1 MSTTTTTNVTT
12 VRDKIKLILELVISC
27 LLALEVSLKPNPY
40 ITELIFML
48 LIYIALKYNLANKT
62 LNSIQKY
69 L

>member
-40 ITELIFML
+40 ITELIFIM

-62 LNSIQKY
+62 LNSIRKY

>member
-1 MSTTTTTNVTT
+1 MSITIH
-12 VRDKIKLILELVISC
+12 DKIKLILELVISC
-27 LLALEVSLKPNPY
+27 LIALEVSLKPNPY

>member
-1 MSTTTTTNVTT
+1 MSTTAIQNKV
-12 VRDKIKLILELVISC
+12 KLTLELVISC
-27 LLALEVSLKPNPY
+27 LIALEVSLKPNPY

-62 LNSIQKY
+62 LNSIRKY

>member
-1 MSTTTTTNVTT
+1 MSTATNTATAIQNKV
-12 VRDKIKLILELVISC
+12 KLTLELVISC
-27 LLALEVSLKPNPY
+27 LIALEVSLKPNPY

-62 LNSIQKY
+62 LNSIRKY

>member
-1 MSTTTTTNVTT
+1 MSTT
-12 VRDKIKLILELVISC
+12 DIKNNIKFTLELFISC
-27 LLALEVSLKPNPY
+27 LIALEVSLKPNPY